1 MLDHGGSMRSTPLGR
16 TFELTALSNLLDD
29 VAEARATVT
38 VVCGAAGQGK
48 TVLVDWTVDAARAR
62 GFDVLRAAGVEFERG
77 LAFGGLTAVLRP
89 LLGRV
94 DELTELQAQ
103 ALRGALRL
111 ERADAPALAVY
122 GATLAVLSDAAVD
135 TPLLVAVDDAHWI
148 DRASLEA
155 LVFAAHRCDA
165 DRVGFVFAQ
174 RTTEPCLLDQTRFP
188 RLELSDL
195 DRQSAVQVAAAEGVA
210 PQVAE
215 RCWALTHGN
224 PLALIEG
231 VQRLSEAQR
240 TGAAPLPAVLPV
252 DDRLLDEFRIRLA
265 GLGAGPLRAL
275 GVAALASDDDLGV
288 IAAALADLGGST
300 DDLVAAEQH
309 QVVTLNQGRVWWR
322 HPLLRCATY
331 ESLDPEERR
340 RLHGALSR
348 ATAGAGR
355 DDQAVWH
362 LSESVTGPDDEVA
375 AMLAGAAAA
384 AYRRGALAA
393 AAEAYE
399 QAARL
404 TTSAEQ
410 RPRYL
415 LGAADVLWATGD
427 FLQVA
432 GLLRPVIDRT
442 EDPLIRGDMAV
453 ILGQAETWL
462 AGAHEATHRFEEHA
476 RATAGVAPDRTA
488 VLMLH
493 AMVTRLMAL
502 DIDGAVTASAAA
514 AEAAERTGDAA
525 VLFGAYAARA
535 LATFFAGGGSAAE
548 VAIEPIGQLASAS
561 LDDKDDQGVAA
572 IIQLCAFAHLV
583 RGDGATAIDLLSQVI
598 DHSDRSGM
606 LARAVL
612 ARTIRAEALWRQGR
626 WAESLAQMSHLMT
639 MQQATS
645 QLQFRAVAS
654 AVLTRVEAG
663 LGHEEAC
670 RRHGT
675 ETLDMSVPVA
685 SDQLSAWAL
694 SGLGLLELGAG
705 RHAAAAA
712 HFDEVTA
719 LAGHVPEPG
728 VLWWHGDA
736 VEAYHRS
743 GRATDAEDALDRLQ
757 QLAAQTGRPWAV
769 AAAHRSAAIVG
780 QCDDPDD
787 ELAAALAGFAAAG
800 APFEEARTLLARG
813 ELRIED
819 GDRRAGALDVAR
831 ARTIFDRLG
840 ARAWS
845 DRASRLRGEA
855 SRVRASL
862 DARLTP
868 AELRVAMAVGHGLS
882 NRAAADR
889 LFISVKTVDYHLQ
902 GIYRKLGLRGR
913 SQLAAIVAAEETHP
927 TAW

>member
-1 MLDHGGSMRSTPLGR
+1 
-16 TFELTALSNLLDD
+16 
-29 VAEARATVT
+29 
-38 VVCGAAGQGK
+38 
-48 TVLVDWTVDAARAR
+48 
-62 GFDVLRAAGVEFERG
+62 
-77 LAFGGLTAVLRP
+77 
-89 LLGRV
+89 
-94 DELTELQAQ
+94 
-103 ALRGALRL
+103 
-111 ERADAPALAVY
+111 
-122 GATLAVLSDAAVD
+122 
-135 TPLLVAVDDAHWI
+135 
-148 DRASLEA
+148 
-155 LVFAAHRCDA
+155 
-165 DRVGFVFAQ
+165 
-174 RTTEPCLLDQTRFP
+174 
-188 RLELSDL
+188 
-195 DRQSAVQVAAAEGVA
+195 
-210 PQVAE
+210 
-215 RCWALTHGN
+215 
-224 PLALIEG
+224 
-231 VQRLSEAQR
+231 
-240 TGAAPLPAVLPV
+240 
-252 DDRLLDEFRIRLA
+252 
-265 GLGAGPLRAL
+265 
-275 GVAALASDDDLGV
+275 VAALAYDDDLGV
-288 IAAALADLGGST
+288 VAVALTALGGAP
-300 DDLVAAEQH
+300 DDLVAAEQRGI
-309 QVVTLNQGRVWWR
+309 VTLARGRITWR
-322 HPLLRCATY
+322 HPLLRCAAH
-331 ESLDPEERR
+331 EALDAGERR

-348 ATAGAGR
+348 ATAAAGR

-362 LSESVTGPDDEVA
+362 LSESVTGPDDAVA
-375 AMLAGAAAA
+375 ARLATTAAA

-404 TTSAEQ
+404 ALSPAD
-410 RPRYL
+410 RHRYL
-415 LGAADVLWATGD
+415 LGAADVHWAGGD
-427 FLQVA
+427 YAQAA
-432 GLLRPVIDRT
+432 GLLRPVIDRI
-442 EDPLIRGDMAV
+442 EDPVARGDMAV
-453 ILGQAETWL
+453 ILGQAEAWFS
-462 AGAHEATHRFEEHA
+462 GAHQAVERFEEHA
-476 RATAGVAPDRTA
+476 RATSPVAPELTA
-488 VLMLH
+488 VLMIH
-493 AMVTRLMAL
+493 AMVGRLMPL
-502 DIDGAVTASAAA
+502 DVDGALVAAATA
-514 AEAAERTGDAA
+514 AEAAERTGDPA

-535 LATFFAGGGSAAE
+535 LVTFFAGGGPASE
-548 VAIEPIGQLASAS
+548 TAIEPIGQLASAS